1 MNYTDHALKRCQQRG
16 ISTDVCSLLQRYGE
30 FRYTKSAISHYFTER
45 SLDLIER
52 ELGKEH
58 RRLAEKKRNAYLIES
73 QDGSVITVCHGKKRK
88 NTGLLKIRKRLT
100 LQWMIQKKSDI
111 SMQS

>member
-73 QDGSVITVCHGKKRK
+73 LDGSVITVCHGKKRR
-88 NTGLLKIRKRLT
+88 NTGLLKIHKGLT
-100 LQWMIQKKSDI
+100 LQ
-111 SMQS
+111 